1 MGFYINT
8 DKVTADRNIKEA
20 ARRAAL
26 VFEEENWTYSDGA
39 GNYVPNIGAIKETI
53 RDLIDIIN
61 IGDRGAASTGRI
73 FIQPDDLV
81 GYSIQ
86 LEIGS
91 LTEEELCSVRR

>member
-1 MGFYINT
+1 MINT
-8 DKVTADRNIKEA
+8 DKINADTNISEA

-26 VFEEENWTYSDGA
+26 VFEKENWTYSDGA

-53 RDLIDIIN
+53 SELLGIIT
-61 IGDRGAASTGRI
+61 IGDGNAVSTGRI
-73 FIQPDDLV
+73 FIQPDELV

-91 LTEEELCSVRR
+91 LTEIELHSVRR